1 MPDAESLPHETTSLL
16 GGAGAG
22 RHDEDTALKSRRW
35 VDRLRHNVAP
45 DDLVIPLMI
54 ITFSTSAMDVATLQ
68 TFGTYTTNQTGNTVF
83 IALSL
88 LSLGRVPLRPALVSL
103 IGFLGCGL
111 IMGQTGIRIGAR
123 TIGWLLFSLLVQ
135 TVSLL
140 LATVLVCPLGP
151 ASFYAGGPNQWVL
164 VLLTAISGGTQIA
177 MASSVGVPE
186 LPTGMM
192 TTPYARLISEP
203 NLLNWR
209 IKDVARDRRAVY
221 VLVFWAGAFT
231 GAALERWISS
241 WLTFGLGVGCKA
253 LAMGMVFMAKEEG
266 SRG

>member
-1 MPDAESLPHETTSLL
+1 M
-16 GGAGAG
+16 
-22 RHDEDTALKSRRW
+22 
-35 VDRLRHNVAP
+35 
-45 DDLVIPLMI
+45 
-54 ITFSTSAMDVATLQ
+54 
-68 TFGTYTTNQTGNTVF
+68 
-83 IALSL
+83 
-88 LSLGRVPLRPALVSL
+88 
-103 IGFLGCGL
+103 
-111 IMGQTGIRIGAR
+111 
-123 TIGWLLFSLLVQ
+123 
-135 TVSLL
+135 
-140 LATVLVCPLGP
+140 
-151 ASFYAGGPNQWVL
+151 
-164 VLLTAISGGTQIA
+164 
-177 MASSVGVPE
+177 PE

-241 WLTFGLGVGCKA
+241 WLTFGLGVVCKA